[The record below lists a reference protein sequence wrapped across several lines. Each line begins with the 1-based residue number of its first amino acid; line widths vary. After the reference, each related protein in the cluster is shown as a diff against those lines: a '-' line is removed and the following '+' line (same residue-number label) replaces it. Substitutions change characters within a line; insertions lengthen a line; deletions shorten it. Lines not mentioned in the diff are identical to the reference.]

1 MTSTIYLYLTI
12 TALTIAIATYI
23 LGYIKGRQ
31 SKELEIIKN
40 NNNLKRKYANNRK
53 YNKKDY
59 INNSNSLSNKLQSS
73 KY

>member
-1 MTSTIYLYLTI
+1 MTTTIYLYLTI
-12 TALTIAIATYI
+12 TIITIIASYI
-23 LGYIKGRQ
+23 FGYTKGRQ

-40 NNNLKRKYANNRK
+40 NNNLKRKYADNRR

-59 INNSNSLSNKLQSS
+59 INSSNNLSNKLQSN

>member
-1 MTSTIYLYLTI
+1 MTTTICIYLI
-12 TALTIAIATYI
+12 ASAVIAITSYI
-23 LGYIKGRQ
+23 LGYTKGKH
-31 SKELEIIKN
+31 SKEIEVIKN

-59 INNSNSLSNKLQSS
+59 INNSNSLSNKLQNN